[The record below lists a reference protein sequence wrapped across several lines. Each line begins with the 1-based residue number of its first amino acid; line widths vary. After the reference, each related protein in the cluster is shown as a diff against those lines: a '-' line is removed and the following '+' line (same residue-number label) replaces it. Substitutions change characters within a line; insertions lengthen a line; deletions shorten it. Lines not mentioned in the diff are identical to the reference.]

1 MSRDPLRTS
10 YMAAAGRNRRPDS
23 QGSPMGAIF
32 NVFPLILIP
41 VLIYN
46 IWAFGST
53 AAGTDPAD
61 VRRHLENPM
70 ICMPMASQEP
80 GAVNVCEAG
89 RQGAQTQAA
98 AVAQAPDAAIA
109 APAGTVHWVVSFGD
123 LLILLSLILLF
134 IELLKST
141 STGTAAIFNHALSML
156 VFIICLVEFLL
167 HPAFATSVFFII
179 MIMSL
184 LDVLAGV
191 VVTIIAARRDVE
203 FAGQ

>member
-1 MSRDPLRTS
+1 
-10 YMAAAGRNRRPDS
+10 
-23 QGSPMGAIF
+23 MGAIF

-53 AAGTDPAD
+53 AAGTSAAD
-61 VRRHLENPM
+61 VRRHLDERMFGVN
-70 ICMPMASQEP
+70 MASQESIN
-80 GAVNVCEAG
+80 GVMTAV
-89 RQGAQTQAA
+89 Q
-98 AVAQAPDAAIA
+98 
-109 APAGTVHWVVSFGD
+109 WSVSFGD
-123 LLILLSLILLF
+123 LMVLLALLLLF

-167 HPAFATSVFFII
+167 HPAFASTAFFLILV
-179 MIMSL
+179 MSL

-191 VVTIIAARRDVE
+191 VVTIVSARRDVE
-203 FAGQ
+203 FAGQG

>member
-1 MSRDPLRTS
+1 
-10 YMAAAGRNRRPDS
+10 
-23 QGSPMGAIF
+23 MGAIF

-53 AAGTDPAD
+53 AAGTSARD
-61 VRRHLENPM
+61 VRGHLDAQM
-70 ICMPMASQEP
+70 FTVPMASSEP
-80 GAVNVCEAG
+80 
-89 RQGAQTQAA
+89 AA
-98 AVAQAPDAAIA
+98 AQVGAGLSAGVNTLAA
-109 APAGTVHWVVSFGD
+109 GMQSVHWVVSFGD
-123 LLILLSLILLF
+123 LLVLLSLILLF

-167 HPAFATSVFFII
+167 HPAFATTAFFLILV
-179 MIMSL
+179 MSL

-191 VVTIIAARRDVE
+191 VVTIISARRDVE

>member
-1 MSRDPLRTS
+1 
-10 YMAAAGRNRRPDS
+10 
-23 QGSPMGAIF
+23 MGAIF

-53 AAGTDPAD
+53 AAGTSARD
-61 VRRHLENPM
+61 VRAHLEAQM
-70 ICMPMASQEP
+70 FSVPMASQE
-80 GAVNVCEAG
+80 
-89 RQGAQTQAA
+89 A
-98 AVAQAPDAAIA
+98 AVATAGAAASA
-109 APAGTVHWVVSFGD
+109 AVSTGMQTVEWSVSFGD
-123 LLILLSLILLF
+123 LLVLLSLVLLF

-167 HPAFATSVFFII
+167 HPAFATTAFFLILV
-179 MIMSL
+179 MAL

-191 VVTIIAARRDVE
+191 VVTIVSARRDVE
-203 FAGQ
+203 FAGG

>member
-1 MSRDPLRTS
+1 
-10 YMAAAGRNRRPDS
+10 
-23 QGSPMGAIF
+23 MGAIF

-53 AAGTDPAD
+53 AAGTDPRD
-61 VRRHLENPM
+61 VRMHLEQPM
-70 ICMPMASQEP
+70 ICVPMASQEA
-80 GAVNVCEAG
+80 GAVNLCEA
-89 RQGAQTQAA
+89 ANNAQAA
-98 AVAQAPDAAIA
+98 AVQQVQAALDN
-109 APAGTVHWVVSFGD
+109 APMGTVHWVVSFGD

-167 HPAFATSVFFII
+167 HPAFATSVFFTI

-191 VVTIIAARRDVE
+191 VVTIVSARRDVE
-203 FAGQ
+203 FAGQH